1 MVFMSSAL
9 SVFLQIFLVNFEPS
23 ALMVQANYTRRGG
36 IDINPVRVLNHAL
49 PAVTRQV
56 RQ

>member
-1 MVFMSSAL
+1 VER
-9 SVFLQIFLVNFEPS
+9 IFADLLVNFEPS
-23 ALMVQANYTRRGG
+23 SLMVQANYTRRGG
-36 IDINPVRVLNHAL
+36 IDINPVRVLKHAL